1 MDNTFEMSSIK
12 NSIPTRVLEATSVL
26 AQNLLKSESLIQYQE
41 AERKLQADKTAMQLL
56 TDISGL
62 QQQIRSQQHN
72 GSLSESD
79 INRLRELQLSISTN
93 DAIMKYNL
101 AKQMAESLLKEVNQE
116 ISQLMGI
123 DFASLTRRSGG
134 CC

>member
-26 AQNLLKSESLIQYQE
+26 AQNLQKSEPLIQYKE
-41 AERKLQADKTAMQLL
+41 AERNLQADKTAMQLL
-56 TDISGL
+56 TDLSGL

-116 ISQLMGI
+116 ISQLLGI